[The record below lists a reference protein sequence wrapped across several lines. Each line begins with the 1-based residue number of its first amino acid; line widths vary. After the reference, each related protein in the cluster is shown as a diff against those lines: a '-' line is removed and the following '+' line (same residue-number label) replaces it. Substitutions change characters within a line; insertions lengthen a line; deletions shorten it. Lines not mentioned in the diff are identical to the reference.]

1 MPDKNKIGVL
11 LPTRALVMQD
21 AQPKGIDEIIRMA
34 KIVEE
39 IGLDS
44 VWVGDSLT
52 AKPRLEPLTT
62 LSAISAHTSRV
73 RLGTAVMLGAL
84 RHPVSLAQSATTV
97 DLISEGRLILG
108 MGVGGAFNDIQRK
121 EWIDLGIDPKYR
133 AGRFEELLKI
143 FKPLTRGESVTFDGR
158 HFTLENVSINPISV
172 QESGVPVLVA
182 AHGRM
187 DLERQYK
194 RVSLGDGTIS
204 ISDYPEEYSRG
215 LQKINTLNVKREGLK
230 PFEKVFYMTINVNH
244 DKDLALADA
253 DEFIKLYYGMNIWL
267 DRWGPWGSPKE
278 IIQKIKS
285 YFLIGA
291 NTIVVRFASLQ
302 QEHQLEIFNNEVLP
316 GLDSEIDSNLN

>member
-1 MPDKNKIGVL
+1 MVDKKKIGVL

-21 AQPKGIDEIIRMA
+21 TQPKGIDEIIRMA
-34 KIVEE
+34 KIVEQM
-39 IGLDS
+39 GLDS

-62 LSAISAHTSRV
+62 LSAISAHTTRV
-73 RLGTAVMLGAL
+73 RLGTAVMLAAL
-84 RHPVSLAQSATTV
+84 RHPVSLAQAATTL

-108 MGVGGAFNDIQRK
+108 MGVGGAFNEIQRK
-121 EWIDLGIDPKYR
+121 EWCNVGIDPSHR
-133 AGRFEELLKI
+133 ARRFEELLKI
-143 FKPLTRGESVTFDGR
+143 FKPLTKGESVTFEGR
-158 HFTLENVSINPISV
+158 HFSLENVSINPISV
-172 QESGVPVLVA
+172 QENGVPVLVA

-215 LQKINTLNVKREGLK
+215 LQKIDALDATDRSSGT
-230 PFEKVFYMTINVNH
+230 FEKVFYMTVNINE
-244 DKDLALADA
+244 DKNQAVTNA
-253 DEFIKLYYGMNIWL
+253 DEFIKLYYGINIWL

-278 IIQKIKS
+278 IIQKMKS

-291 NTIVVRFASLQ
+291 DTIVVRFASLQ
-302 QEHQLEIFNNEVLP
+302 QEQQLKLFEKKILP
-316 GLDSEIDSNLN
+316 GLSAEFDINSD